1 MDYHLDGMIK
11 GMDIVNLESML
22 WVFKCKIFQS
32 CFMFSF
38 CVFVMSLMLVCIFF
52 FFPLFFKLFVL
63 YRGTWW
69 AKVHE
74 IVKDSD

>member
-11 GMDIVNLESML
+11 GMDMVNLESML

-38 CVFVMSLMLVCIFF
+38 CVFVMSLMLVFFLFF
-52 FFPLFFKLFVL
+52 FFSLSFLNFLL
-63 YRGTWW
+63 GTEEPGGL
-69 AKVHE
+69 K
-74 IVKDSD
+74 SMR